1 MNIELKRSLRFLD
14 GLAMA
19 VGIMI
24 GSGIFRTPGL
34 VARELGRPWLTFVA
48 WILGG
53 VLAFLGALCFAELA
67 TRHPKAGGKY
77 VYARAAFGP
86 RVGFVVGWCE
96 GFVVYPAAI
105 AALGVVTGEFLGR
118 LFGWPPSVSR
128 WIGVAAVAALVAINL
143 TGVTSGR
150 WLQNISTAAK
160 VLALAALIVLAFSAG
175 HGAGWHG
182 SLPGGAPTGIALFG
196 ALAVAFQSVIWSYY
210 GYADAAKIAEE
221 VVDPG
226 KTLPRVFLVGIAI
239 TTGLYLLLNAAF
251 LHLLPFDQ
259 ITSSILVA
267 GDVAA
272 AIFGPHGDLVITVLA
287 LLVVLASLNGNIFV
301 TPRVIFGLARE
312 GLGPRVLAE
321 VNAGGTPSEAM
332 LSVGMVAIALAATGT
347 FVQLL
352 SLAIALILILD
363 SITIAA
369 LFPLR
374 AHEPPAPFSVPLYP
388 AVPVL
393 FILVYVAL
401 LVGTAKAQPV
411 TAALAGCVVG
421 LTYVLSGV
429 VVTRGTPQNS

>member
-1 MNIELKRSLRFLD
+1 VNIALKRSLRFFD

-77 VYARAAFGP
+77 VYAREAFGP
-86 RVGFVVGWCE
+86 RTGFVIGWCE

-105 AALGVVTGEFLGR
+105 AALGVVTGEFIGR
-118 LFGWPPSVSR
+118 LFGWPTGVSK
-128 WIGVAAVAALVAINL
+128 WVGVVAVAMLVAINL

-160 VLALAALIVLAFSAG
+160 LLALVGIIVVAFVAG
-175 HGAGWHG
+175 HGSGWRG
-182 SLPGGAPTGIALFG
+182 SLPGAPTGVALFG

-221 VVDPG
+221 IVDPG
-226 KTLPRVFLVGIAI
+226 RTLPRVFLVGIAI
-239 TTGLYLLLNAAF
+239 TTGLYLLINAAF
-251 LHLLPFDQ
+251 LHVLPFDH
-259 ITSSILVA
+259 ITNSVLVA

-312 GLGPRVLAE
+312 GLGPRVLAD

-363 SITIAA
+363 SVTIAA

-374 AHEPPAPFSVPLYP
+374 AREPAAPFSVPLYP

-401 LVGTAKAQPV
+401 LVGTAKAQPL
-411 TAALAGCVVG
+411 TAALAAGVVG
-421 LTYVLSGV
+421 LTYVLSGLV
-429 VVTRGTPQNS
+429 IPRGTPQDS